1 MKQRYLLLYM
11 AWLIAVVSTAGSLYF
26 SNVLG
31 FPPCDLCWWQRIFTY
46 PMVFVLFVGLWRKDV
61 SVPYYILPLA
71 IMGSIFALYQNLIYE
86 GIIPEVIKT
95 CSNGVSCTTKYI
107 ELFGFISIPML
118 SLISYIVIIL
128 LNIAFLRMGKEH
140 SKNL

>member
-11 AWLIAVVSTAGSLYF
+11 AWLVAVVSTAGSLYF

-128 LNIAFLRMGKEH
+128 LNVAFLRMGKEH